1 VELTLILLDTN
12 AYTAFKRNIFE
23 VVEVIRNR
31 PLIGLNS
38 VILEE
43 LYGGFELGSREEYN
57 RRELKQFLEISKIN
71 RFANAKRS
79 LREIDCNTAEYYAR
93 VYYYLRKKGNPIP
106 TNDM

>member
-1 VELTLILLDTN
+1 MELRPILLDTN

-43 LYGGFELGSREEYN
+43 LYGGFELVSREEYN

-71 RFANAKRS
+71 CFA
-79 LREIDCNTAEYYAR
+79 IDSDTAEYYAR
-93 VYYYLRKKGNPIP
+93 VYYYLRRKGNPIP

>member
-1 VELTLILLDTN
+1 MELTLILLDTN

-38 VILEE
+38 VILGE
-43 LYGGFELGSREEYN
+43 LYGGFELVSREEYN
-57 RRELKQFLEISKIN
+57 RRKLKQFLEISKIN
-71 RFANAKRS
+71 CFANAKRS
-79 LREIDCNTAEYYAR
+79 LREIDSDTAEYYAR
-93 VYYYLRKKGNPIP
+93 VYYYLRRKGNPIP

>member
-38 VILEE
+38 VILGE
-43 LYGGFELGSREEYN
+43 LYDMVVLSWVLERNITEENLSNFWKYPK
-57 RRELKQFLEISKIN
+57 LTVL
-71 RFANAKRS
+71 RS
-79 LREIDCNTAEYYAR
+79 IA
-93 VYYYLRKKGNPIP
+93 IP
-106 TNDM
+106 PNITL

>member
-1 VELTLILLDTN
+1 MELRPILLDTN

-43 LYGGFELGSREEYN
+43 LYGGFEFGSREEYN

-71 RFANAKRS
+71 CFA
-79 LREIDCNTAEYYAR
+79 IDCNTAEYYAI
-93 VYYYLRKKGNPIP
+93 VYCGLRRKGNPIP